1 MGVNGS
7 SPIICVCISLSG
19 VTMYHPLSHARAS
32 SEDIGWV
39 CTGRLL
45 DAELPPSKE
54 EIMNGIADEIES
66 KVNELFKRD
75 GHVRLSWL
83 SCLTRYPEPT
93 VEKVLNK
100 LGFKESSKKG
110 EFVKKN
116 DNE

>member
-1 MGVNGS
+1 MGINS
-7 SPIICVCISLSG
+7 SYPILCVSISLPGIAMS
-19 VTMYHPLSHARAS
+19 HFFNHARAS

-54 EIMNGIADEIES
+54 EIMNGVADEIES

-75 GHVRLSWL
+75 GHVRLSL
-83 SCLTRYPEPT
+83 FSCLTRYPEPT

-110 EFVKKN
+110 EFVKKS